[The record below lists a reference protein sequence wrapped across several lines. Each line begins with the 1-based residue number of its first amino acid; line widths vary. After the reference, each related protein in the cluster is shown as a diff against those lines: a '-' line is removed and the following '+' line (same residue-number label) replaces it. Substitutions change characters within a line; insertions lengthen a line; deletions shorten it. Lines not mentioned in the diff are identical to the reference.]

1 MNGARVMTEPNLE
14 PTDDDT
20 PDGTQLPTEVD
31 MAAEEGDAG
40 VGLAD
45 LPDSVF
51 AKGD

>member
-1 MNGARVMTEPNLE
+1 MSEPNLE

-31 MAAEEGDAG
+31 LPDEEGDAG

-45 LPDSVF
+45 LPASVF
-51 AKGD
+51 EED